1 MKVDYNVNAG
11 SIAIPQ
17 SKTKLALLLLLSLT
31 FVALGVWIIHNVSSS
46 EDLDSW
52 HRWKELIAGF
62 SSIIFFGGCSLV
74 FLFMLFNT
82 NPGLIV
88 DDKGITIN
96 PGLFSNRSIT
106 WDQIDKFSI
115 QRVLQ
120 TKLIGIHL
128 KNPEEYIEQQKGAWI
143 KRTLKLNYKNFGAPL
158 SIATNSLKGNFDSIY
173 SLLNNRLSS
182 YNLKMKT
189 NVTE

>member
-1 MKVDYNVNAG
+1 MKIDYDVNSG

-17 SKTKLALLLLLSLT
+17 SKTKLVLLLLSSLA
-31 FVALGVWIIHNVSSS
+31 FVALGIWIIHNVSSS

-52 HRWKELIAGF
+52 HRWKGLIAGF

-74 FLFMLFNT
+74 LLFMLFNN

-96 PGLFSNRSIT
+96 PGIFSNRSIT
-106 WDQIDKFSI
+106 WDQIEKFNI
-115 QRVLQ
+115 QRVLH

-158 SIATNSLKGNFDSIY
+158 SISTNNLKGNFDSIY

-182 YNLKMKT
+182 YNQ
-189 NVTE
+189 V

>member
-1 MKVDYNVNAG
+1 MKDNYDANVNR
-11 SIAIPQ
+11 IAIPQ

-31 FVALGVWIIHNVSSS
+31 FVALGLWILRNVSSP
-46 EDLDSW
+46 ENQDNW
-52 HRWKELIAGF
+52 HRWKGLIAGF
-62 SSIIFFGGCSLV
+62 SSIVFFGGCSLV

-96 PGLFSNRSIT
+96 PGIFSNRFIPWNEIAS
-106 WDQIDKFSI
+106 FSV

-158 SIATNSLKGNFDSIY
+158 SIATNNLKGSFDTIY
-173 SLLNNRLSS
+173 SLLTNSLNTYNNAAP
-182 YNLKMKT
+182 K
-189 NVTE
+189 VIE

>member
-1 MKVDYNVNAG
+1 
-11 SIAIPQ
+11 
-17 SKTKLALLLLLSLT
+17 
-31 FVALGVWIIHNVSSS
+31 
-46 EDLDSW
+46 
-52 HRWKELIAGF
+52 
-62 SSIIFFGGCSLV
+62 
-74 FLFMLFNT
+74 
-82 NPGLIV
+82 
-88 DDKGITIN
+88 
-96 PGLFSNRSIT
+96 
-106 WDQIDKFSI
+106 
-115 QRVLQ
+115 
-120 TKLIGIHL
+120 LIGIHL

>member
-1 MKVDYNVNAG
+1 MKVDYDVNAG

-31 FVALGVWIIHNVSSS
+31 FVALGLWIIQNASSP
-46 EDLDSW
+46 ENLDNW
-52 HRWKELIAGF
+52 HRWKGLIAGF
-62 SSIIFFGGCSLV
+62 SSIIFFGGCSLA
-74 FLFMLFNT
+74 FLFMLFNN

-96 PGLFSNRSIT
+96 PGIFSNRFIP
-106 WDQIDKFSI
+106 WNQVEKFSI
-115 QRVLQ
+115 QQVLQ
-120 TKLIGIHL
+120 TKLIGVHL

-158 SIATNSLKGNFDSIY
+158 SIATNNLKGNFDTIY
-173 SLLNNRLSS
+173 SLLTSRLSS
-182 YNLKMKT
+182 YTLNAKT
-189 NVTE
+189 NVIE

>member
-173 SLLNNRLSS
+173 TLLNNRLSS